1 MDSPTTTTNGLS
13 RLLPEPKSES
23 LGPAKVRLSIFSRLA
38 IGCLAIVLVMGAVN
52 LYALFQL
59 RELTELSTQLVSYHY
74 PAIAG
79 AKRLLSSLYAQLRSE
94 KQYLAVHDVEFVSYF
109 KEESEEFRRAVES
122 MLAAE
127 QSDEGRELLHR
138 ITHLQATYRDGFL
151 KNQGRLARNVVPAAS
166 GEYERGRD
174 ALIERINVGLESYI
188 KFHEEKVSTV
198 ISDSRASSAQAEAV
212 TRQLVL
218 LAVAVGLGFAG
229 LASYSILRPLRRIQN
244 HIQKIGQGTFGT
256 TVQIEAPSDLTELV
270 EAVNWMAK
278 KLQELEDMKQ
288 EFFAHVSHELRTP
301 LASIQEGTQ
310 LLLDEIPG
318 RLTGEQRETLRIMA
332 ASSRRLIHLISTIL
346 DLSKME
352 AGMME
357 YRIVLSDLL
366 AIADT
371 SVSKIRLLADAKN
384 VQIVAE
390 APEERVFVPA
400 DAARMEQVLDNLLSN
415 ALKFSPAGGVVRLQ
429 MHPDRRAQVV
439 RIVVSDNG
447 PGIAQD
453 DLPYLFER
461 FYQGRRQAGSGMAG
475 SGLGLA
481 LAKKV
486 VEAHHGDIWVE
497 SELGKGTTVH
507 VVLPQ
512 SRTT

>member
-1 MDSPTTTTNGLS
+1 MDSPTTTTNGPNRVS
-13 RLLPEPKSES
+13 SEAKGES
-23 LGPAKVRLSIFSRLA
+23 LGPARVRLSIFSRLA

-94 KQYLAVHDVEFVSYF
+94 KQYLAVHDAEFVSYF
-109 KEESEEFRRAVES
+109 REESEEFRRAVEN
-122 MLAAE
+122 MLRAE
-127 QSDEGRELLHR
+127 QSDQGRDLLHQ
-138 ITHLQATYRDGFL
+138 ITHLQAEYRDGFL
-151 KNQGRLARNVVPAAS
+151 KNRGRLTGTAAAAARGA
-166 GEYERGRD
+166 YERQRD
-174 ALIERINVGLESYI
+174 GLIERINVVLESFI
-188 KFHEEKVSTV
+188 TFHEDKVSTV
-198 ISDSRASSAQAEAV
+198 LSDTRASSARAEAV

-229 LASYSILRPLRRIQN
+229 LASYSILRPLRRLQS

-256 TVQIEAPSDLTELV
+256 TVQMEAPSDLTELV

-278 KLQELEDMKQ
+278 KLQELDDMKQ

-318 RLTGEQRETLRIMA
+318 RITAEQRETLRIMA

-384 VQIVAE
+384 VQIVIE
-390 APEERVFVPA
+390 APGERMFVPA
-400 DAARMEQVLDNLLSN
+400 DAAKMEQVLDNLVSN
-415 ALKFSPAGGVVRLQ
+415 AVKFSPAGGVVKLK
-429 MHPDRRAQVV
+429 MHPDKRARVV
-439 RIVVSDNG
+439 RIAVSDNG

-497 SELGKGTTVH
+497 SELGKGTTVY

-512 SRTT
+512 SRAA

>member
-1 MDSPTTTTNGLS
+1 MDSPATTTNGPS
-13 RLLPEPKSES
+13 RAVPEAKGES

-59 RELTELSTQLVSYHY
+59 RELTALSTQLVSYHY

-94 KQYLAVHDVEFVSYF
+94 KQYLAVNDEEFVSYF
-109 KEESEEFRRAVES
+109 GEESEEFRRSVQT
-122 MLAAE
+122 LLQAE
-127 QSDEGRELLHR
+127 QSDQGRELLDR
-138 ITHLQATYRDGFL
+138 IIRLQGAYRDRFL
-151 KNQGRLARNVVPAAS
+151 ENRTRLTRTGAAAARGA
-166 GEYERGRD
+166 YERNRD
-174 ALIERINVGLESYI
+174 ALIEQITVGLESFI
-188 KFHEEKVSTV
+188 KFHEERVRTV
-198 ISDSRASSAQAEAV
+198 LRDSRASSARAEAV

-229 LASYSILRPLRRIQN
+229 LASYSILRPLRRLQS

-256 TVQIEAPSDLTELV
+256 TVQMEAPSDLTELV

-278 KLQELEDMKQ
+278 KLQELDDMKQ

-318 RLTGEQRETLRIMA
+318 RLTAEQRETLRIMA

-384 VQIVAE
+384 VQIVTE

-400 DAARMEQVLDNLLSN
+400 DAARLEQVLDNLVSN
-415 ALKFSPAGGVVRLQ
+415 AVKFSPAGGVVRLGI
-429 MHPDRRAQVV
+429 HPDKRAQSV
-439 RIVVSDNG
+439 RLTVSDNG

-453 DLPYLFER
+453 ELPYLFER

-486 VEAHHGDIWVE
+486 VEAHHGDIWVD
-497 SELGKGTTVH
+497 SELGKGTTVY

-512 SRTT
+512 SRAT

>member
-1 MDSPTTTTNGLS
+1 MDSPTTTTNGKN
-13 RLLPEPKSES
+13 RLLPEAKAES

-59 RELTELSTQLVSYHY
+59 RELTELSTQLVSHHY

-94 KQYLAVHDVEFVSYF
+94 KQYLAVHDAEFVAYF
-109 KEESEEFRRAVES
+109 REESEEFRRAVGS
-122 MLAAE
+122 LLRAE
-127 QSDEGRELLHR
+127 RSDQGRELLDQ
-138 ITHLQATYRDGFL
+138 IALLQAEYRDGFL
-151 KNQGRLARNVVPAAS
+151 RNRGRLTRTAAAATRE
-166 GEYERGRD
+166 EYERARD

-188 KFHEEKVSTV
+188 KFQEDKVSTML
-198 ISDSRASSAQAEAV
+198 SDSRASSAQAEAV

-229 LASYSILRPLRRIQN
+229 LASYSILRPLRRLQS

-256 TVQIEAPSDLTELV
+256 TVQMEAPSDLTELV

-278 KLQELEDMKQ
+278 KLQELDDMKQ
-288 EFFAHVSHELRTP
+288 EFFAHISHELRTP

-318 RLTGEQRETLRIMA
+318 RLTEEQRETLRIMA

-357 YRIVLSDLL
+357 YRIVLSDLV
-366 AIADT
+366 AIAET

-384 VQIVAE
+384 VQIVTE

-400 DAARMEQVLDNLLSN
+400 DTARLEQVLDNLVSN
-415 ALKFSPAGGVVRLQ
+415 AVKFSPAGGVVRLE
-429 MHPDRRAQVV
+429 MHPDKRARVV
-439 RIVVSDNG
+439 RIAVSDNG

-461 FYQGRRQAGSGMAG
+461 FYQGRRQASSGMAG

-497 SELGKGTTVH
+497 SELGKGTTVY

-512 SRTT
+512 SRAA